1 MYNIGNLGSFET
13 IPETAAAIYEKN
25 LKKMQELYERG
36 WNINEKISLG
46 KYSNVTPLEIA
57 VITNNTAPLRW
68 LLENSVSLDIG
79 NFTIIEQAAQ
89 HCNEKIVS
97 LLLTRGAL
105 DLLPEKKYPDIFIRI
120 SYGKKFENIPVFEKL
135 GITVRKYGG
144 RALRSAASDG
154 NMKETKMWVEMGADL
169 NYHEPDMVFPY
180 ASTPIIEAVRSDHAE
195 IAEYLI
201 KQGSDITI
209 TDKYGDR
216 PYSLASKNKNIE
228 LMEYLKSLEPS
239 EWHDEQEKLRLL
251 KDYKLPADMLE
262 YLKKDPKEI
271 KFSEKEYYPKYIR
284 FYKFM
289 DLQEMKWKRKKL
301 LSLVEEVENYEIF
314 IVWSPA
320 EKAVC
325 YIDPEHEIFAK
336 VCTWEEFISNPEK
349 YINNIIAGEYDD

>member
-195 IAEYLI
+195 I
-201 KQGSDITI
+201 
-209 TDKYGDR
+209 
-216 PYSLASKNKNIE
+216 
-228 LMEYLKSLEPS
+228 
-239 EWHDEQEKLRLL
+239 
-251 KDYKLPADMLE
+251 
-262 YLKKDPKEI
+262 
-271 KFSEKEYYPKYIR
+271 
-284 FYKFM
+284 
-289 DLQEMKWKRKKL
+289 
-301 LSLVEEVENYEIF
+301 
-314 IVWSPA
+314 
-320 EKAVC
+320 
-325 YIDPEHEIFAK
+325 
-336 VCTWEEFISNPEK
+336 
-349 YINNIIAGEYDD
+349 